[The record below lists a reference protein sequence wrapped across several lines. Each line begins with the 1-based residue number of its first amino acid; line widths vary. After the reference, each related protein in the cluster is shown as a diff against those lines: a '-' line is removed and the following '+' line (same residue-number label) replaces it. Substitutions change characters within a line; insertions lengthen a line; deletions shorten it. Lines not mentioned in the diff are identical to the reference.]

1 MLRLIACSV
10 SPQLFDNVVSILH
23 DKSLVYTFAA
33 SGASEEGGGE
43 KRVAVSTQTP
53 GAPPQATKTPKAD
66 DRPKVKADE
75 SDRKHAAEAKASL
88 FQCSLAA
95 LRLLLRS
102 RLRSQSAA
110 ADAATVAEVRV
121 DSAVVL
127 LNDGVAPHEAGDQ
140 RSASAACLQDLS
152 RLLSAKQLAF
162 QAAPSSS
169 AGQQDMT
176 FRRLLSRLVSVWNDL
191 TSALAQAEASTSGAA
206 STADPLA
213 ALPHDTLTVLVDTAT
228 LLLPACRADADGAA
242 LTATLSQLL
251 AALMRHFPFARGDAA
266 STAAAQLDL
275 SIARCVAELSRPLA
289 PTSTAAHRVGQV
301 DSLLRQLSQSRRAVT
316 THLVAHYL
324 AADGAVLRAA
334 ASRTAASALADGWSS
349 SSSDCDSDG
358 DGDGDSDGD
367 SDGGDDGQPAAKA
380 ARVAGQR
387 AEVRRRRRR
396 ADKLMGAALQTLA
409 AVLRLSSGREDDADD
424 ADADDADADGDVR
437 LEVLRA
443 LLPSDGA
450 ARRSSAPRVT
460 LTLRLLA
467 ALSSARGGAD
477 FASLLRRCVRPPGSS
492 VSTLSDEQW
501 QLFASVLRSAI
512 VRAEGDVDAALEA
525 LLRDAVG
532 DLLAATAPGD
542 EGVGEKRRRGEAATR
557 SEPTAWPR
565 LRGVLQGQLSLLSP
579 RQSLRVLADDLAALL
594 SDDSDAREQTLLSL
608 LSSVASASDPPAAVR
623 HVADA
628 VFPLLTKRALTADAG
643 DVQPTGAL
651 LAAAAQRSAAAAN
664 FAVALQKLAVLS
676 GADDEGAA
684 VAGRLLDLVAAP
696 GAESPFVAV
705 GGLSLSLALQ
715 PCLARLCP
723 ARAIDAES
731 LASRSAAFII
741 NTAGAAPDVHL
752 RRLLC
757 DAVSHHVLQLAT
769 ADGQRLRRLWGAV
782 LQSVVPPHRP
792 LTADAA
798 VTSLTIVREVV
809 VSLSASS
816 VGPAAAQAFALCAQ
830 ILHEET
836 TAFLKPILA
845 TAVGDL
851 EAVANDLLCALGHL
865 VVR

>member
-1 MLRLIACSV
+1 MLCLIACSV
-10 SPQLFDNVVSILH
+10 SRQLFDNVVSILH

-33 SGASEEGGGE
+33 NGASEEGASE
-43 KRVAVSTQTP
+43 KKAAVSAQTP

-75 SDRKHAAEAKASL
+75 SDRKHASEAKASL

-102 RLRSQSAA
+102 RLRSQP
-110 ADAATVAEVRV
+110 ADAAVAEVRV

-127 LNDGVAPHEAGDQ
+127 LNDGATPHEAGDQ
-140 RSASAACLQDLS
+140 RSAPAARLQDLS
-152 RLLSAKQLAF
+152 RLLSTKQLAL

-169 AGQQDMT
+169 AGQQDVT

-191 TSALAQAEASTSGAA
+191 TSALAQAEASTSGATSA
-206 STADPLA
+206 ADPLA
-213 ALPHDTLTVLVDTAT
+213 ALPHDTLAVLVDTAT

-275 SIARCVAELSRPLA
+275 SVARCVAELSRPLA
-289 PTSTAAHRVGQV
+289 PTATAAHRVGQV
-301 DSLLRQLSQSRRAVT
+301 DSLRRQLSESRRAVAA
-316 THLVAHYL
+316 HLVAHYL
-324 AADGAVLRAA
+324 AADGAVLRLA
-334 ASRTAASALADGWSS
+334 ASRTAASALADDWSS
-349 SSSDCDSDG
+349 ASSDSDG
-358 DGDGDSDGD
+358 GDSDGD
-367 SDGGDDGQPAAKA
+367 SDGAGDAQPTAKA

-396 ADKLMGAALQTLA
+396 ADKLMSGALQALA
-409 AVLRLSSGREDDADD
+409 AVLRLSSGRADDDADV
-424 ADADDADADGDVR
+424 DDDGDVR
-437 LEVLRA
+437 FDVLRA

-467 ALSSARGGAD
+467 ARAAASVGAD
-477 FASLLRRCVRPPGSS
+477 FASLLRRCVRPPGSR
-492 VSTLSDEQW
+492 VATLSDEQW
-501 QLFASVLRSAI
+501 QLFASVLRGAI

-525 LLRDAVG
+525 LLRDVVG
-532 DLLAATAPGD
+532 DLLAASAAGDGD
-542 EGVGEKRRRGEAATR
+542 EGVGEKRRRVEATTR
-557 SEPTAWPR
+557 PEPAAWPR
-565 LRGVLQGQLSLLSP
+565 LRGVLEGQLSLLSP

-594 SDDSDAREQTLLSL
+594 SDASEAREQTLLSL
-608 LSSVASASDPPAAVR
+608 LSSVAAASDPPAAVR

-628 VFPLLTKRALTADAG
+628 VFPLLTRRAPSADAG
-643 DVQPTGAL
+643 DVPPTGAL

-676 GADDEGAA
+676 GGDDAGAA
-684 VAGRLLDLVAAP
+684 VAGRLLDLVAADA
-696 GAESPFVAV
+696 AESVVVAV

-723 ARAIDAES
+723 ARAVDAES
-731 LASRSAAFII
+731 LASRSAALII
-741 NTAGAAPDVHL
+741 DAAGAAPDVQL

-757 DAVSHHVLQLAT
+757 DAVSRCVLQLAT

-782 LQSVVPPHRP
+782 LRSVVPPHRP
-792 LTADAA
+792 LTTAAA
-798 VTSLTIVREVV
+798 VASLATVREVV
-809 VSLSASS
+809 VSLSATSD
-816 VGPAAAQAFALCAQ
+816 GPAAAQAFALCAQ

-836 TAFLKPILA
+836 AAFLKPILA
-845 TAVGDL
+845 TAAGDV
-851 EAVANDLLCALGHL
+851 EAAANDLLCALGHL